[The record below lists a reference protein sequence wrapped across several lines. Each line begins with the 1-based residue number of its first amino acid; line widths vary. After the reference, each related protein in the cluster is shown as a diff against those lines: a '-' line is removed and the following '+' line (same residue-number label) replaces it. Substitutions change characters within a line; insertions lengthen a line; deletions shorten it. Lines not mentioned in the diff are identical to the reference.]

1 MNKGE
6 KLDQAGFMY
15 VKQRLDY
22 YRLPSSFPIE
32 TLGLLTKLLGML
44 DQNDK
49 ERLYER
55 ENVRYE

>member
-22 YRLPSSFPIE
+22 YRLPCSFPIE
-32 TLGLLTKLLGML
+32 TVGLLSKLLGML
-44 DQNDK
+44 DEHNKDK
-49 ERLYER
+49 LYQK

>member
-32 TLGLLTKLLGML
+32 TVGLLTKLLGML

-49 ERLYER
+49 DKLC
-55 ENVRYE
+55 

>member
-1 MNKGE
+1 MNKDQ